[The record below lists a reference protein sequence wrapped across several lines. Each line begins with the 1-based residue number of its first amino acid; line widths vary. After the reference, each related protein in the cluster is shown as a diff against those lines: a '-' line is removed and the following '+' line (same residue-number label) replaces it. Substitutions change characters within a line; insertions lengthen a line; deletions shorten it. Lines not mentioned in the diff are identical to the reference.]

1 MKTGNTNYIYKSD
14 LDKACFQDD
23 MTYGKFK
30 DLNKRTQSDN
40 VLRDKAFEIAS
51 NSKKRDGYQRGLTS
65 MVYRSFDKKYS
76 GSGIIKILNKINSL
90 QINFIK
96 QSSENF
102 KNEKFLMI

>member
-30 DLNKRTQSDN
+30 DLNKRPQSDN
-40 VLRDKAFEIAS
+40 VLRDKASEIAS

>member
-23 MTYGKFK
+23 MAYGKFK

-40 VLRDKAFEIAS
+40 VLRDTAFEIAS
-51 NSKKRDGYQRGLTS
+51 NPKKHDGCQRGLTS
-65 MVYRSFDKKYS
+65 MVYRSFDKKS
-76 GSGIIKILNKINSL
+76 TGSGITLKLNKINSL
-90 QINFIK
+90 QMNFIK